1 MAKNKRIGNLTEEA
15 ITRVWKDIPGFDPS
29 KVRKSRWLIDSFLP
43 EGCIQIVYGP
53 PGVFKSTALLKAAK
67 AVSEGQHF
75 FGMKT
80 RQRMVLYLDYENP
93 SDVLK
98 NRDHDLRLG
107 IPSPRFTIWDR
118 FHGAPTPVPGDQ
130 ALEGFVRQCKKET
143 GKWPWLIF
151 DSWTSL
157 LKYGEGGETTGQVA
171 PMYAATRVLRDRG
184 VTCTIIDHS
193 RKYRSD
199 VIYGAGAKMTL
210 IEMSHN
216 FVIHKRSSHLDAHSS
231 STVVRVRADLK
242 RYTPKG
248 LGDFSFEIKGRQD
261 KKGEWHIASVEP
273 VKDPVLA
280 KREREIAVLKQLIRD
295 NSDLGQRSLAKLAAS
310 TTEIKRD
317 RAETLLREGID
328 RYWKTVPM
336 GARKVVYRL
345 LKPRKS

>member
-1 MAKNKRIGNLTEEA
+1 
-15 ITRVWKDIPGFDPS
+15 
-29 KVRKSRWLIDSFLP
+29 
-43 EGCIQIVYGP
+43 
-53 PGVFKSTALLKAAK
+53 
-67 AVSEGQHF
+67 
-75 FGMKT
+75 MKT

-98 NRDHDLRLG
+98 NRDHDLRLS

-118 FHGAPTPVPGDQ
+118 FHRKPTPVPGDQ
-130 ALEGFVRQCKKET
+130 SLENFVRRCKKET

-171 PMYAATRVLRDRG
+171 PMYAAIRALRDRG

-199 VIYGAGAKMTL
+199 IIYGAGAKMTL
-210 IEMSHN
+210 IDMSHN
-216 FVIHKRSSHLDAHSS
+216 FVVHKPSKHLDAHSS
-231 STVVRVRADLK
+231 TTVVRVRADLK
-242 RYTPKG
+242 RYTPSG
-248 LGDFSFEIKGRQD
+248 LGDFSFEIKGKQD
-261 KKGEWHIASVEP
+261 KKREWHLASVEP
-273 VKDPVLA
+273 VKDPLLVKKEQDITIL
-280 KREREIAVLKQLIRD
+280 KRLIQD
-295 NSDLGQRSLAKLAAS
+295 NSDLGQRALAELAAD

-317 RAETLLREGID
+317 RAETLLRDGID
-328 RYWKTVPM
+328 RHWKTVPM